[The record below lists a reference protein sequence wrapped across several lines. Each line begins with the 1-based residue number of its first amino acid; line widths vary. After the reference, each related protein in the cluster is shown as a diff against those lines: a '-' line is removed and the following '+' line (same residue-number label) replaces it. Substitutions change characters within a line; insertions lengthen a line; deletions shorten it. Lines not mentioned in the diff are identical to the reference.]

1 MRHDGHVR
9 SFHGAPTYSK
19 LRLAGAVLIVLAAV
33 GVYLALGIS
42 SKDDSRWRTLRTP
55 IDPAQQ
61 TALAFGER
69 SHWLQPWRAYL
80 DTPPATRLRD
90 AIGINFN
97 VDPREADATAAL
109 LQRSGFRRAR
119 IEISWDQIRLNDPD
133 RLRADSTLPALV
145 GALKSHGIR
154 PLILLNAN
162 HNGPGL
168 ARFFTAELAQPAAK
182 GARQVRLTQA
192 TVRHVEQGHSGL
204 NRADGKAADVL
215 FTSLGADGTAT
226 LSKPLPEPLAA
237 GPHEA
242 ATLRYLPFGP
252 PRLEDGSPNPEFER
266 TLDGWLRYVRAVVS
280 ATRSTMGSQDF
291 DVEVWNE
298 LSFGSDFLYAD
309 RYYDPPRERGTGDV
323 TKEILSRTVSMLRGP
338 DSPAPRVGISD
349 GFASQSPFPAPATAP
364 SGITALSKHPYYSLR
379 RFPDDAVFDA
389 ITPLDARGRPSFK
402 GQEKNGQPV
411 RRDRF
416 VPDYTAFFPEYIL
429 TGIQT
434 ESMIRDLSPITSD
447 VNGTP
452 HGRKTHPPGGPAP
465 QVWITEANLDPT
477 GADAS
482 SPGAVGSGPGERLA
496 EPDRL
501 RLQAKAALRY
511 YTAFANKGVSAID
524 LFAAKD
530 PSLGLIDPRFF
541 TNLSGSG
548 GPTPV
553 AVGRLARTLSG
564 AQSPGRTRP
573 LSLLAISEK
582 GGDDQFKGDGTAGHR
597 ALTDRDVTAFF
608 PFEVRPGR
616 YVAAAYVMTRD
627 LSQPYSERPFRFTIG
642 NLDSKRL
649 KVGAVDPMTG
659 RPVHVSIVRRGGHR
673 ATIELPLT
681 DYPRMITLDER

>member
-1 MRHDGHVR
+1 M
-9 SFHGAPTYSK
+9 
-19 LRLAGAVLIVLAAV
+19 LLAGAVAVIALAAV
-33 GVYLALGIS
+33 GAYLVVGALSQG
-42 SKDDSRWRTLRTP
+42 KSRWQTLRSP
-55 IDPAQQ
+55 IDPRQQ
-61 TALAFGER
+61 TDLAFGDR

-109 LQRSGFRRAR
+109 LERSGFRRAR
-119 IEISWDQIRLNDPD
+119 LEISWDQIRLDDPD
-133 RLRADSTLPALV
+133 RMKSDSTLAALV
-145 GALKSHGIR
+145 GALKAHGIR

-168 ARFFTAELAQPAAK
+168 ARFFTAELARPAAR
-182 GARQVRLTQA
+182 GAREVRLTPA
-192 TVRHVEQGHSGL
+192 TVRHVEDGHSGL
-204 NRADGKAADVL
+204 NSPDGKAADVL
-215 FTSLGADGTAT
+215 FTKVSASGRAT
-226 LSKPLPEPLAA
+226 LSKPLPAALAA
-237 GPHEA
+237 GPRKA

-252 PRLEDGSPNPEFER
+252 PELEDGSSNPEFER

-280 ATRSTMGSQDF
+280 QTRAVMGSQDF

-298 LSFGSDFLYAD
+298 LSFGSDFLYQE
-309 RYYDPPRERGTGDV
+309 RYYDPPRERGKGDV
-323 TKEILSRTVSMLRGP
+323 TKELLKRTVAMLRGP
-338 DSPAPRVGISD
+338 DSPAPKVGISD
-349 GFASQSPFPAPATAP
+349 GFASQSPFPAPATDPA
-364 SGITALSKHPYYSLR
+364 GITALSKHPYYGLK
-379 RFPDDAVFDA
+379 RFPEDALFDA
-389 ITPLDARGRPSFK
+389 TAPLDARGHPSF
-402 GQEKNGQPV
+402 QEEKHNGQIV

-416 VPDYTAFFPEYIL
+416 VPHYTAFFPEYIL
-429 TGIQT
+429 SGIQT
-434 ESMIRDLSPITSD
+434 EHMLRDISPITTD

-482 SPGAVGSGPGERLA
+482 NPGAVGSGPAERLA
-496 EPDRL
+496 EPERL

-530 PSLGLIDPRFF
+530 PALGLIDPRFF

-564 AQSPGRTRP
+564 AQSLGRTRP

-582 GGDDQFKGDGTAGHR
+582 GGDDQFKGDGTSAHP

-627 LSQPYSERPFRFTIG
+627 LSQPYSETPFRFTIG

-649 KVGAVDPMTG
+649 KVSAVDPMSG
-659 RPVHVSIVRRGGHR
+659 RSVHVSLVRRGHNR
-673 ATIELPLT
+673 ATVELPLT